1 MKKITYLDSVYAF
14 NVFNQ
19 FEVRHPLVNI
29 VDWSKATISPD
40 CNVHL
45 ELYCI
50 ALSILNNQEG
60 RLSFI
65 APSQTIGFE
74 DTTNQVFRKGHA
86 LVFHPDLITGTAFA
100 EHLNVYHFFQNN
112 SHQVLQLSQHECKIV
127 SDCFAKI
134 EFELS
139 QTIDKHSK
147 KLLTTH
153 VELFLNYCER
163 FYDRQFTPPDHMNW
177 SVVKSFKQL
186 LNHYFKCD
194 NLIETGIPSVAY
206 FADKLNISA
215 NYFGDLIKKEAGKS
229 AQEYIKDKIIDEAKN
244 KIYDRSKSINE
255 IAYELGFKYPQHFS
269 RFFKRYAGLSPNE
282 FRVTN
287 IHA

>member
-1 MKKITYLDSVYAF
+1 MKKITHLDSVYAF

-29 VDWSKATISPD
+29 VDWSKAIVRPD

-50 ALSILNNQEG
+50 ALSILDNQEG
-60 RLSFI
+60 KLSFI
-65 APSQTIGFE
+65 APGQTIGVE
-74 DTTNQVFRKGHA
+74 DTAGQVPRKGHA
-86 LVFHPDLITGTAFA
+86 LVFHQDLIAGTTLAD
-100 EHLNVYHFFQNN
+100 HLNIYHFFQNN
-112 SHQVLQLSQHECKIV
+112 SHQVLQISQYECKVV

-134 EFELS
+134 KYELS
-139 QTIDKHSK
+139 QAIDKHSK
-147 KLLTTH
+147 KLLASN

-163 FYDRQFTPPDHMNW
+163 FYDRQFTTPNHNSRGM
-177 SVVKSFKQL
+177 VKDFKQL

-194 NLIETGIPSVAY
+194 NLIENGIPSVAY

-244 KIYDRSKSINE
+244 KIYNRSKSINE

-269 RFFKRYAGLSPNE
+269 RFFKKNVGLSPNE
-282 FRVTN
+282 YRLSALT
-287 IHA
+287 

>member
-1 MKKITYLDSVYAF
+1 MKKITHLDSVYAF

-29 VDWSKATISPD
+29 VDWSKATVRPD
-40 CNVHL
+40 CNVYL

-50 ALSILNNQEG
+50 ALSILDNQEG

-65 APSQTIGFE
+65 APGQTIGVE
-74 DTTNQVFRKGHA
+74 DTISQVPRKGHA
-86 LVFHPDLITGTAFA
+86 LVFHPDLIAGTTLA

-112 SHQVLQLSQHECKIV
+112 SHQVLQLTQYECKIV
-127 SDCFAKI
+127 SECFAKI
-134 EFELS
+134 EYELS
-139 QTIDKHSK
+139 QPIDKHSK
-147 KLLTTH
+147 KLLASN

-163 FYDRQFTPPDHMNW
+163 FYDRQFITPDHINRGM
-177 SVVKSFKQL
+177 VKNFKQL

-244 KIYDRSKSINE
+244 KIYNRSKSINE

-269 RFFKRYAGLSPNE
+269 RFFKKNVGLSPNE
-282 FRVTN
+282 YRLSSL
-287 IHA
+287 I